1 MASASRRK
9 KGRRRTNP
17 EMPVTYVVEIRDWEW
32 DLSFGVDSMRH
43 RDDPYSDYRHVAL
56 KGKLLH
62 PTKIKAE
69 TAELTLLPDPRL
81 NWEHRQKDEPQAVGS
96 LQLYDGR
103 FIGLLSIPSDALP
116 PLLQMLIGDRLHY
129 AVMTGDKLRYR
140 HGRVR
145 SFRLQTS
152 MEEDDM
158 PADE

>member
-9 KGRRRTNP
+9 KGRRRTDL
-17 EMPVTYVVEIRDWEW
+17 ELPVTYVVEIGDWEW

-81 NWEHRQKDEPQAVGS
+81 DWEHRQKDEPQAVGS
-96 LQLYDGR
+96 VQLYDGR
-103 FIGLLSIPSDALP
+103 FIALLSIPSDALP

-140 HGRVR
+140 HGRIR
-145 SFRLQTS
+145 SFRLQMS